1 MKKIKYVLSISLI
14 LVLFQNCTEDNNDL
28 SYVADAPAPSN
39 LSLIFDVTAD
49 NTGLVTIT
57 PNGEGSQSYDIS
69 YGDDSNEAVT
79 LSPGE
84 STEHIY
90 NEGVY
95 NVLLTATSV
104 NGLTTEYSE
113 SLSVSYQ
120 APQNLQVS
128 IENDGAV
135 SRVVRVTAIA
145 DFGISYEVDFG
156 EDGESSVLSANI
168 GDEIVYEYEDAGF
181 YDISVTAFS
190 AAIATTQYVEENFE
204 VTEYDTLKPLGKE
217 NNDS

>member
-1 MKKIKYVLSISLI
+1 M
-14 LVLFQNCTEDNNDL
+14 
-28 SYVADAPAPSN
+28 
-39 LSLIFDVTAD
+39 SLIFDVTAD

-156 EDGESSVLSANI
+156 EDG
-168 GDEIVYEYEDAGF
+168 
-181 YDISVTAFS
+181 
-190 AAIATTQYVEENFE
+190 
-204 VTEYDTLKPLGKE
+204 
-217 NNDS
+217 